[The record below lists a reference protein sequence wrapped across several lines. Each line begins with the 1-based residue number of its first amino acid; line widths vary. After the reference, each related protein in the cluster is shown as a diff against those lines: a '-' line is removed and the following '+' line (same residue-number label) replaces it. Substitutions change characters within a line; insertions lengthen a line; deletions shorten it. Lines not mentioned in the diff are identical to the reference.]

1 VRKVRIGVVGVGGMG
16 QGHCAYMHELKE
28 GELTAVCDVDRK
40 TARMV
45 GEKHG
50 VPYFL
55 KHTDLL
61 DSGLVDAVLIATPH
75 YHHPPIAID
84 AFKRGIHALSEKPSG
99 VSVKDARAMVR
110 AAERSGKVFSV
121 MYQSRAVP
129 AYQAAKKWLDSG
141 GLGDLVRANAILA
154 VYRSQAYYESAA
166 WRATWKD
173 EGGGVIVNQAPH
185 RFDAF
190 LWLAGMPKYVSG
202 EIRTR
207 IHDIETEDE
216 AFALMEFPNG
226 AHGYIYTSTTE
237 WPGTTRFELAGD
249 RGKLILDDAG
259 LHIWELDPS
268 IGKYTRKSKDMW
280 RVPKPKQVNPR
291 LAKRVTGHI
300 AITSNFCRAI
310 LYGDELLVPGVE
322 GIRQV
327 ELASAIILSSFT
339 KKRVSLPLNAAAY
352 EKLLTKLKARSKPK
366 KTAKAQRIT
375 DVKIAKKSKKKT
387 KKR

>member
-1 VRKVRIGVVGVGGMG
+1 
-16 QGHCAYMHELKE
+16 MHELKE
-28 GELTAVCDVDRK
+28 GELTAVCDIDRK
-40 TARMV
+40 TARTV
-45 GEKHG
+45 GEKYG
-50 VPYFL
+50 VPHFL

-84 AFKRGIHALSEKPSG
+84 AFRRGLHALSEKPIG

-110 AAERSGKVFSV
+110 AAERSRKMFAV

-129 AYQAAKKWLDSG
+129 AYQAAKKWLASG

-154 VYRSQAYYESAA
+154 VYRSQAYYDSAA

-173 EGGGVIVNQAPH
+173 EGGGVLVNQAPH
-185 RFDAF
+185 GFDAF
-190 LWLAGMPKYVSG
+190 LWLAGMPKYVTG

-207 IHDIETEDE
+207 IHGIETEDE

-237 WPGTTRFELAGD
+237 WPGTNRFELAGD

-280 RVPKPKQVNPR
+280 GVPKPKQVDPR
-291 LAKRVTGHI
+291 LPKRATGHI

-310 LYGDELLVPGVE
+310 LYGDELLTPGAE

-366 KTAKAQRIT
+366 KRAKAQRIT
-375 DVKIAKKSKKKT
+375 DVKIAKKRRKKA

>member
-1 VRKVRIGVVGVGGMG
+1 MRKVRIGVVGVGGMG

-28 GELTAVCDVDRK
+28 GELTAVCDIDRK

-45 GEKHG
+45 GEKHN
-50 VPYFL
+50 VPHFL

-75 YHHPPIAID
+75 YFHPPIAID
-84 AFKRGIHALSEKPSG
+84 AFKRGIHVLSEKPIG

-110 AAERSGKVFSV
+110 AAERTGKVFSV

-129 AYQAAKKWLDSG
+129 VYQAAKKWLDGG
-141 GLGDLVRANAILA
+141 GLGELVRANAILA
-154 VYRSQAYYESAA
+154 VYRSQAYYDSAA
-166 WRATWKD
+166 WRATWKE
-173 EGGGVIVNQAPH
+173 EGGGVLVNQAPH
-185 RFDAF
+185 GFDAF
-190 LWLAGMPKYVSG
+190 LWLAGMPKYVTG

-207 IHDIETEDE
+207 LHSIEAEDE

-237 WPGTTRFELAGD
+237 WPGTNRFELAGD
-249 RGKLILDDAG
+249 RGKLILDGSG
-259 LHIWELDPS
+259 LRIWEVDPS
-268 IGKYTRKSKDMW
+268 VGEYTRKSKDMW
-280 RVPKPKQVNPR
+280 GVPKPKEVAPR

-310 LYGDELLVPGVE
+310 LYGDELLAPGAE
-322 GIRQV
+322 AIRQV
-327 ELASAIILSSFT
+327 EVASAIILSSFT
-339 KKRVSLPLNAAAY
+339 RKRVSLPLNAAAY
-352 EKLLTKLKARSKPK
+352 EALLKKLKAKSKPK
-366 KTAKAQRIT
+366 TRAKAQRIT
-375 DVKIAKKSKKKT
+375 DVKFAKKTRKKA